1 MIDNIKINSFI
12 DSLNTELISVNS
24 ISKDQ
29 KDEKKRKV
37 LMTQS
42 NMINCIINK
51 LIELKHLND

>member
-37 LMTQS
+37 LMTRS
-42 NMINCIINK
+42 NIINCIINK
-51 LIELKHLND
+51 LVELKHLND